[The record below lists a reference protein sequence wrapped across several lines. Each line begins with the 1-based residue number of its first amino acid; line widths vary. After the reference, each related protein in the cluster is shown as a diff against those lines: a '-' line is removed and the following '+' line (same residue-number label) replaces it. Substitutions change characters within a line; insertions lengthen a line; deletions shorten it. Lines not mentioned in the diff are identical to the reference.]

1 LQRNCASVTFS
12 TLRCRAWLGFEQR
25 TERLNGMNLP
35 IQLISTDFDGTFFA
49 EFENPPVPEELQ
61 RLIGQLQQAGAKW
74 VINTGRDLSSLLES
88 MARAHLS
95 VRPDYLVV
103 VEREIYSH
111 EKSQYVG
118 WEDWN
123 RICAQAHAD
132 LFARVRTDLPRL
144 VAWVNERFDAS
155 VYEDS
160 YSPFCLIAEDNRDAD
175 VIHEYLNAYCAQ
187 VPRLTV
193 VRNDVYARFS
203 HDAYS
208 KGTALSE
215 IARRLGIAC
224 DYILAAGD
232 HLNDLPMLSQEHARW
247 LVAPSNAIELVKQT
261 VRRQDGYVSDEPH
274 GYGVARGLEFFLEA
288 TALHATKLNSKT

>member
-1 LQRNCASVTFS
+1 
-12 TLRCRAWLGFEQR
+12 
-25 TERLNGMNLP
+25 MNHPLK
-35 IQLISTDFDGTFFA
+35 IISTDFDGTFFA

-61 RLIGQLQQAGAKW
+61 RLIGQLQAAGTKW

-88 MARAHLS
+88 LARAHLS
-95 VRPDYLVV
+95 VRPDLLVV
-103 VEREIYSH
+103 VEREIYVH

-123 RICAQAHAD
+123 RTCAQAHAD
-132 LFARVRTDLPRL
+132 LFARVRADLPRL

-203 HDAYS
+203 HEAYS

-215 IARRLGIAC
+215 IARRLGVRR
-224 DYILAAGD
+224 DHILAAGD

-261 VRRQDGYVSDEPH
+261 VRRQDGFVSDEPH
-274 GYGVARGLEFFLEA
+274 GYGVARGLEFFLESMA
-288 TALHATKLNSKT
+288 RHATNLKSKT

>member
-1 LQRNCASVTFS
+1 
-12 TLRCRAWLGFEQR
+12 
-25 TERLNGMNLP
+25 MNP
-35 IQLISTDFDGTFFA
+35 PFKLISTDFDGTLFA

-61 RLIGQLQQAGAKW
+61 RLIGQLQEAGVKW

-88 MARAHLS
+88 LARAHLS
-95 VRPDYLVV
+95 VRPDFLVV
-103 VEREIYSH
+103 VEREIYAH
-111 EKSQYVG
+111 EKSQYIG

-123 RICAQAHAD
+123 RACARAHAD
-132 LFARVRTDLPRL
+132 LFARVRSDLPRL

-160 YSPFCLIAEDNRDAD
+160 YSPFCLIAEHNRDAD
-175 VIHEYLNAYCAQ
+175 LIHEYLNAYCAQ

-203 HDAYS
+203 HEAYS

-215 IARRLGIAC
+215 IARRLGVSR

-232 HLNDLPMLSQEHARW
+232 HLNDLPMLSQECARW
-247 LVAPSNAIELVKQT
+247 LVAPSNAVELVKRA
-261 VRRQDGYVSDEPH
+261 VREQEGFVSDEPH
-274 GYGVARGLEFFLEA
+274 GYGVARGLEFFLESSA
-288 TALHATKLNSKT
+288 RHAIKLNSKT

>member
-1 LQRNCASVTFS
+1 
-12 TLRCRAWLGFEQR
+12 
-25 TERLNGMNLP
+25 MNLP

-49 EFENPPVPEELQ
+49 EFENPPVPGDLQ
-61 RLIGQLQQAGAKW
+61 RLIGQLQAAGTRW
-74 VINTGRDLSSLLES
+74 VINTGRDLSSLLEAL
-88 MARAHLS
+88 ARAHLS

-103 VEREIYSH
+103 VEREIYAH

-123 RICAQAHAD
+123 RTCAQAHEV
-132 LFARVRTDLPRL
+132 LFARVRADLPRL

-160 YSPFCLIAEDNRDAD
+160 YSPFCLIAEHNRDAD
-175 VIHEYLNAYCAQ
+175 LIHEHLTAYCAQ
-187 VPRLTV
+187 VPHLTV

-215 IARRLGIAC
+215 ISRRLGIGR
-224 DYILAAGD
+224 DHILAAGD
-232 HLNDLPMLSQEHARW
+232 HLNDLPMLSCEHARL

-261 VRRQDGYVSDEPH
+261 VRQQEGFVSDEPH
-274 GYGVARGLEFFLEA
+274 GHGVARGLEYFLES
-288 TALHATKLNSKT
+288 TARPAINLNSKS